1 MKITT
6 AFSANEKDELR
17 DAPKGVKDLEYSK
30 TGAVDGNVSQDSV
43 DKQSDIGL
51 TQVWILL
58 RLVLTNEF
66 EGTQVSHYNCP
77 LCNQVAQA
85 NIIECH
91 ECGEWFH
98 FSCAGIEPLK
108 VNSIPNESPYICLFC
123 NDYLLNMENDQSD
136 KFLTELKQVI
146 QQRISRK
153 TAPPPPPRKSAPGKL
168 PPPPPEK
175 NCPPRKLPPR
185 KAAPPPPPQKTA
197 PHNRCMIHLHFTKK
211 KKKKKLF
218 QLQRSTESCGAIPR
232 LCCWSLGGLP
242 RLCRVHSTD

>member
-1 MKITT
+1 MK
-6 AFSANEKDELR
+6 E
-17 DAPKGVKDLEYSK
+17 LEYSK
-30 TGAVDGNVSQDSV
+30 TGAVDGHVSQDSV

-51 TQVWILL
+51 TQIWILP

-123 NDYLLNMENDQSD
+123 NDYLLNMENDPSD
-136 KFLTELKQVI
+136 KSLTELKQVI

-153 TAPPPPPRKSAPGKL
+153 TAPPPPPGKV
-168 PPPPPEK
+168 PPEICPPE
-175 NCPPRKLPPR
+175 NCPREKLPPRKLPPR
-185 KAAPPPPPQKTA
+185 KLPPPTPQENCPP
-197 PHNRCMIHLHFTKK
+197 
-211 KKKKKLF
+211 
-218 QLQRSTESCGAIPR
+218 
-232 LCCWSLGGLP
+232 
-242 RLCRVHSTD
+242 